1 MKWGYSFYIKK
12 WVFCPVSFYKLK
24 ELLVSFFMS
33 IISYRYI
40 LPSDAFFQIFFYIF
54 PIQRSFSFKTYIVNY
69 YNTIS
74 ILYKCFFLIFRLW
87 NIFRICISDVYIKY
101 YNMFY
106 DIITGID
113 IYINRKTGLSQNSLF
128 SVTAQFS
135 TLLFLADSI
144 L

>member
-1 MKWGYSFYIKK
+1 
-12 WVFCPVSFYKLK
+12 
-24 ELLVSFFMS
+24 
-33 IISYRYI
+33 
-40 LPSDAFFQIFFYIF
+40 
-54 PIQRSFSFKTYIVNY
+54 
-69 YNTIS
+69 
-74 ILYKCFFLIFRLW
+74 
-87 NIFRICISDVYIKY
+87 
-101 YNMFY
+101 MFY